1 MKNTAETKRII
12 PFSFIELSS
21 IHRYKRGKP
30 LNNWGEGRKGERG
43 RMSESFSWM
52 FVDFI
57 PLLYERRRV
66 ARQCKVEI
74 WLNPSPLVESL
85 NIKKVEAKKQ
95 EKTQSMNYVV

>member
-1 MKNTAETKRII
+1 
-12 PFSFIELSS
+12 
-21 IHRYKRGKP
+21 
-30 LNNWGEGRKGERG
+30 
-43 RMSESFSWM
+43 MSESFSWM

-66 ARQCKVEI
+66 ARQCRVEI

-95 EKTQSMNYVV
+95 EKHNL